1 MKIINMIA
9 QDKPF
14 EMMSLD
20 DYHTAIHA
28 KLQGTWN
35 LHYASLAQRR
45 PLDFFTMLSSISG
58 IVGNKGQANY
68 SAANTFLDAFATYRR
83 EVLGLPANSVDLG
96 MIEDVGYI
104 ADQNP
109 YLESRFDKKQWT
121 PINEG
126 SLRRILSYSIYQQD
140 AEPLNSASCDQL
152 ITGIAF
158 PLQGETD
165 LISESRFGYF
175 FSGGVDGK
183 SKSDGEG
190 TSPKDQA
197 MRAFALVRNS
207 NGDAAT
213 LAKAC
218 VEVLAL
224 QFSHVLRLDH
234 EMDTDKPLMA
244 YGLDSLAA
252 VELRN
257 WVRMELGVELST
269 LDILN
274 ASSLAAL
281 CKKLVSRLAQL
292 PK

>member
-1 MKIINMIA
+1 
-9 QDKPF
+9 
-14 EMMSLD
+14 MMSLD
-20 DYHTAIHA
+20 DYHTAVHA
-28 KLQGTWN
+28 KLHGTWN
-35 LHYASLAQRR
+35 LHYASLAQKE

-83 EVLGLPANSVDLG
+83 EVLGLPATSVDLG

-104 ADQNP
+104 AEQNP
-109 YLESRFDKKQWT
+109 DLESRFDKKQWT

-140 AEPLNSASCDQL
+140 SEPLNSTSCAQL

-158 PLQGETD
+158 PLEGETD
-165 LISESRFGYF
+165 LVSEKRFGYF

-183 SKSDGEG
+183 SKRDGKGSSAE
-190 TSPKDQA
+190 DLA
-197 MRAFALVRNS
+197 MRAFVLVRKS
-207 NGDAAT
+207 KPDAAT

-257 WVRMELGVELST
+257 WVRMELEVELST
-269 LDILN
+269 VDILN

-281 CKKLVSRLAQL
+281 CKKLVSRLAQP